1 MKKYNYV
8 INGVSYEVTI
18 SEESDSSAKVEV
30 NGELYMVE
38 KSNAAGAAPVA
49 ARPRPVTPQPAV
61 QPSATT
67 RSYSGSRCGG
77 RYQFAVARCY
87 HESTCKTR
95 RCGEEGADLDYSR
108 GYENGE

>member
-49 ARPRPVTPQPAV
+49 ARPRPVTLHSHNPLV
-61 QPSATT
+61 QRLPLRGQVSI
-67 RSYSGSRCGG
+67 
-77 RYQFAVARCY
+77 
-87 HESTCKTR
+87 R
-95 RCGEEGADLDYSR
+95 RCQVLS
-108 GYENGE
+108 